1 MAGVRVVEVS
11 HYVAG
16 PMIGRTMADL
26 GAAVTKIELAKHGDG
41 ARNNPPFISGVSA
54 AFAVQNLGK
63 KSVCLDFKTPRGAQL
78 AQALAARAD
87 VFIENFTPGVL
98 AKYGLSYE
106 ELSRL
111 NPRLIMCSVSS
122 YGQLGPYAQKPGND
136 PVAMALSGVMS
147 RRRSRSAWLRGG
159 LHRLVPSHGHR

>member
-41 ARNNPPFISGVSA
+41 ARNNPPFIGGVSA

-63 KSVCLDFKTPRGAQL
+63 KSVCLDFKTPPGAQL
-78 AQALAARAD
+78 AQTLAARAD

-98 AKYGLSYE
+98 AK
-106 ELSRL
+106 
-111 NPRLIMCSVSS
+111 
-122 YGQLGPYAQKPGND
+122 
-136 PVAMALSGVMS
+136 
-147 RRRSRSAWLRGG
+147 
-159 LHRLVPSHGHR
+159 